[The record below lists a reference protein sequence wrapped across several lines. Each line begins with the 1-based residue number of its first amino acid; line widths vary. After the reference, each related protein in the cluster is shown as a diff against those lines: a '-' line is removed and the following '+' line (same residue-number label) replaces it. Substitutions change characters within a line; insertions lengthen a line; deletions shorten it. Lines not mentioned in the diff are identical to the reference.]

1 MEGEREGETRGE
13 KKGRRFPVPGTDGRG
28 RSARTG
34 AADRQRGGGVLG
46 RMASWAWRC
55 PGRRRLGGRREGRGA
70 LTGGARAP

>member
-34 AADRQRGGGVLG
+34 AADRQRGGGG
-46 RMASWAWRC
+46 CSAGWPA
-55 PGRRRLGGRREGRGA
+55 GRGA
-70 LTGGARAP
+70 VPGGGGWEVGERAAAP

>member
-34 AADRQRGGGVLG
+34 AADRQRGGG
-46 RMASWAWRC
+46 
-55 PGRRRLGGRREGRGA
+55 
-70 LTGGARAP
+70 GARPDGQLGVALSRAAAAGR